1 MTHVVILGAGIA
13 GVTAAYALKA
23 QLGPHDEVTVV
34 SDKPYFHFVPS
45 NPWVAMG
52 WRERTNIVFPIAPYL
67 ESRGIKFV
75 HSADKHNQPNNNQN
89 NLENGDVLY
98 YDALLI

>member
-23 QLGPHDEVTVV
+23 RLGPRDEVTVV

-52 WRERTNIVFPIAPYL
+52 WR
-67 ESRGIKFV
+67 
-75 HSADKHNQPNNNQN
+75 
-89 NLENGDVLY
+89 
-98 YDALLI
+98 

>member
-23 QLGPHDEVTVV
+23 QLGPRDEVTVV

-45 NPWVAMG
+45 NPWIAMG
-52 WRERTNIVFPIAPYL
+52 WRERADIAFPIAPYL
-67 ESRGIKFV
+67 ESRGIN
-75 HSADKHNQPNNNQN
+75 SSTAPS
-89 NLENGDVLY
+89 GRSTPS
-98 YDALLI
+98 